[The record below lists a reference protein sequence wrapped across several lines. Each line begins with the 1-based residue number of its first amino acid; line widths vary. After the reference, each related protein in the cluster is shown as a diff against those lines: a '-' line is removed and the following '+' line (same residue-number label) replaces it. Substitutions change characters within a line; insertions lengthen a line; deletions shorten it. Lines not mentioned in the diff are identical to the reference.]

1 MKIAIIGAAI
11 GQKAICEKAK
21 EMGLETYCFAWEKGA
36 ICKNVVDHFF
46 PISIFETE
54 QIAKI
59 CIKEQIDGVVSNA
72 SEDTAEASSK
82 IAELINKPGLPSK
95 TLTAIKNKRFVR
107 ETSQAIPDLYPIK
120 GWIYNKNDV
129 PTIFPCIIKPITG
142 SSKQGVS
149 FVKSKEEFLKAIEY
163 AKEPNNHQIIIE
175 EYFDGQEISVEALSF
190 KGQHYIYQITDKENS
205 GAPHFVELG
214 HHEPSQLDDSTLERV
229 RKIIPTLLTSL
240 NFTNGASHTEM
251 KIDRNGRIALIEV
264 NPRGGGDE
272 ISNTLV
278 ALSSGIDYLRG
289 MIEVALGT
297 FKRPY
302 ILHPPQY
309 AGIYFLCE
317 QTRQRLDFFR
327 LADKQSWLIE
337 KKINN
342 FKLTN
347 ATSNYNRNGYLI
359 YCANHKIDAPE
370 KQEGT

>member
-36 ICKNVVDHFF
+36 ICKNIVDHFL

-54 QIAKI
+54 QIANI
-59 CIKEQIDGVVSNA
+59 CKKEQIDGVVSNA
-72 SEDTAEASSK
+72 SEDTAEAVSK
-82 IAELINKPGLPSK
+82 IAELINKPSLPSK
-95 TLTAIKNKRFVR
+95 IISSIKDKRFVR
-107 ETSQAIPDLYPIK
+107 EKTKAISDLYPIK
-120 GWIYNKNDV
+120 VWIYDEKNAQV
-129 PTIFPCIIKPITG
+129 VFPCVVKPNTG

-149 FVKSKEEFLKAIEY
+149 FVKSREEFFKAIEY
-163 AKEPNNHQIIIE
+163 AKEFNNNQIIIE
-175 EYFDGQEISVEALSF
+175 EYFEGQEISVEALSF
-190 KGQHYIYQITDKENS
+190 QGKHYIYQITDKENS

-214 HHEPSQLDDSTLERV
+214 HHEPSQLDNSILERIY
-229 RKIIPTLLTSL
+229 KIIPSLLSAL

-251 KIDRNGRIALIEV
+251 KINRNGEIALIEV

-278 ALSSGIDYLRG
+278 ALSSGKDYLRG

-297 FKRPY
+297 FEKPY
-302 ILHPPQY
+302 IIHRPQY

-317 QTRQRLDFFR
+317 QTRQMLDFFKN
-327 LADKQSWLIE
+327 ADNQSWLLE
-337 KKINN
+337 KRVDDSI
-342 FKLTN
+342 LTN
-347 ATSNYNRNGYLI
+347 ATGNYNRNGYLI

-370 KQEGT
+370 NQGET